1 MPPAADPAL
10 LLPEALQRPAIPVD
24 TPAGWC
30 RGGLAGRIT
39 ELVGGPDSSALTQ
52 ATSLM
57 LDAQREGEIVAW
69 VTRTDSHFFPPDIA
83 AWGVD
88 LGALVV
94 VRVSTAHAVA
104 RAADRLARS
113 GAFGLIALDLGP
125 SPVVP
130 DPLMSRLLGLAIKH
144 DIALLY
150 LTEPGP
156 HPSRLGS
163 LVSLRVE
170 SKRRRL
176 GEDRFAAELRAVKD
190 KRRAPGWTHAEICC
204 GPPGLR

>member
-10 LLPEALQRPAIPVD
+10 LLPEALRRPALPVD
-24 TPAGWC
+24 APTGWC
-30 RGGLAGRIT
+30 RAGLAGRIT

-52 ATSLM
+52 ATSLV
-57 LDAQREGEIVAW
+57 LDAQREGELVAW

-94 VRVSTAHAVA
+94 VRVASAHSVA

-113 GAFGLIALDLGP
+113 GAFGLIAMDLGP
-125 SPVVP
+125 SPAVP
-130 DPLMSRLLGLAIKH
+130 SPLLSRLLGLAIKH
-144 DIALLY
+144 DIALLC
-150 LTEPGP
+150 LTEPGVRP
-156 HPSRLGS
+156 PQLGS
-163 LVSLRVE
+163 LVSLRVASE
-170 SKRRRL
+170 RRRL
-176 GEDRFAAELRAVKD
+176 GDDRFATTLRAVKD
-190 KRRAPGWTHAEICC
+190 KRRAPGWTHTEICC

>member
-10 LLPEALQRPAIPVD
+10 LLPEALQRTAVPVD
-24 TPAGWC
+24 APSGWC
-30 RGGLAGRIT
+30 RAGLAGRIT

-52 ATSLM
+52 ASSLV
-57 LDAQREGEIVAW
+57 LDAQREGELVAW
-69 VTRTDSHFFPPDIA
+69 ITRTDSHFFPPDIA

-125 SPVVP
+125 SPSVP
-130 DPLMSRLLGLAIKH
+130 TPLMSRLLGLAIKH
-144 DIALLY
+144 DIALLC

-156 HPSRLGS
+156 YPPRLGS
-163 LVSLRVE
+163 LVSLRME
-170 SKRRRL
+170 SQRRRL

>member
-10 LLPEALQRPAIPVD
+10 LLPEALHRAVVPVD

-30 RGGLAGRIT
+30 HAGLAGRIT
-39 ELVGGPDSSALTQ
+39 ELVGGGDSSALTQ
-52 ATSLM
+52 ATSLV

-69 VTRTDSHFFPPDIA
+69 VTRTESHFSPPDIA

-94 VRVSTAHAVA
+94 VRVTTAHAVA
-104 RAADRLARS
+104 WAADRLARS

-130 DPLMSRLLGLAIKH
+130 APLMSRLLGLAIKH

-150 LTEPGP
+150 LTEPGS